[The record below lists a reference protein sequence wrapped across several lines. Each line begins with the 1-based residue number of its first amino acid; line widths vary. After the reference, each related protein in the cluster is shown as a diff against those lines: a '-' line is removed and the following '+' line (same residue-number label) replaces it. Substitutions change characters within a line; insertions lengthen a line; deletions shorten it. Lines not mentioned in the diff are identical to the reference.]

1 MNKSWL
7 AVVLGILLGWGVA
20 YAPSVALTFGPKT
33 NLPIQSFEQQRPVV
47 QATAHA
53 ALNPQVLVLALLIG
67 AVIAAPFFL
76 VAKRRSQ

>member
-20 YAPSVALTFGPKT
+20 YVPSATLTFAPET

-47 QATAHA
+47 QETAHA

-67 AVIAAPFFL
+67 AVIATPFFL